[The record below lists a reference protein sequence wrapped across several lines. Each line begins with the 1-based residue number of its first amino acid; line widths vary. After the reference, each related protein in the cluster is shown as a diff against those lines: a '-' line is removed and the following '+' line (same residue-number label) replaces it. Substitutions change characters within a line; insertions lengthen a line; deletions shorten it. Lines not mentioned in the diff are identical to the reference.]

1 MKNKQQLRDSTPEMK
16 SVNENIYD
24 MFSIA
29 ELEERLQ
36 MSALFWGCGTN
47 CSTVCATVCACDG
60 NEGCGGNC
68 PADGPCRVDS
78 CSPVAQP

>member
-1 MKNKQQLRDSTPEMK
+1 MKNKQQLRENNPEMK

-24 MFSIA
+24 MFSVD

-47 CSTVCATVCACDG
+47 CSTVGCTTVGCSCDG
-60 NEGCGGNC
+60 FVG
-68 PADGPCRVDS
+68 
-78 CSPVAQP
+78 CSPDCQILEQCFPVVLQ

>member
-1 MKNKQQLRDSTPEMK
+1 MKNKQQLRDEHQEMK

-36 MSALFWGCGTN
+36 MSALFWGCGNN
-47 CSTVCATVCACDG
+47 CSSVCDTVCPCNVLECPCNID
-60 NEGCGGNC
+60 CVPNC
-68 PADGPCRVDS
+68 SLIEQCF
-78 CSPVAQP
+78 PVVQQ

>member
-1 MKNKQQLRDSTPEMK
+1 MNKKPQLRSDEPEMR

-36 MSALFWGCGTN
+36 MSALFWGCGN
-47 CSTVCATVCACDG
+47 VCSTVCPCNV
-60 NEGCGGNC
+60 NEC
-68 PADGPCRVDS
+68 PSDFPPPPCP
-78 CSPVAQP
+78 PVLEYPPDV

>member
-1 MKNKQQLRDSTPEMK
+1 MKEKKQFRNESLEMK

-47 CSTVCATVCACDG
+47 CSTVCATVCEC
-60 NEGCGGNC
+60 NFN
-68 PADGPCRVDS
+68 GPCPTLNG
-78 CSPVAQP
+78 CTPVFQELP

>member
-1 MKNKQQLRDSTPEMK
+1 MKNKQQLRDGNPEMK

-36 MSALFWGCGTN
+36 MSALFWGCGNN
-47 CSTVCATVCACDG
+47 CSTVTTCETVCACND
-60 NEGCGGNC
+60 NFIVPC
-68 PADGPCRVDS
+68 P
-78 CSPVAQP
+78 PVLQQE

>member
-1 MKNKQQLRDSTPEMK
+1 MTNKQQLRDEHPEMK

-36 MSALFWGCGTN
+36 MSALFWGCGN
-47 CSTVCATVCACDG
+47 VCSTVTTCDTVCPC
-60 NEGCGGNC
+60 NVLEC
-68 PADGPCRVDS
+68 PSDFQCP
-78 CSPVAQP
+78 PIEQT

>member
-1 MKNKQQLRDSTPEMK
+1 MKNKQQLSSDDAEVK

-36 MSALFWGCGTN
+36 MSALTWGCGTDE
-47 CSTVCATVCACDG
+47 CTSVVI
-60 NEGCGGNC
+60 
-68 PADGPCRVDS
+68 
-78 CSPVAQP
+78 Q